1 MMTVARTTTESTEAD
16 LEAAIDAALCRV
28 FAHLARSALQHQ
40 VTFKIRLGH
49 TEILIDAKSSWSLHG
64 RADILV
70 SFAGRMLAVLELKRR
85 DLKLTDDDR
94 DQGLSYARVV
104 EAPLVVVTNG
114 DDVQIFTR
122 TGERWSPTD
131 ASEERVN
138 ALLAA
143 ASRVAADDLRKA
155 VVTLL
160 GPESTVWASAI
171 RAATNRVIEDQCG
184 DWGDALRP
192 FVAGYLIPR
201 EATREVLVQLRRGA
215 QAVIVSGAP
224 LSGKSNVI
232 REVATELGQSSEFA
246 VVAVEA
252 DSTHAGIFQ
261 TIANTVD
268 DSFGWPASVP
278 EIRSW
283 LRNLG
288 RLSSRPALVIAV
300 DGMSGERSQLT
311 SDIEEL
317 LSGGYGTNVRLILAI
332 DDTNVEKLTLT
343 KSRRSKTRLGRRATI
358 VGVPSKLTRNEFQ
371 EALKILETHR
381 VTFMDGC
388 LAAPEFRIPWVLRAL
403 AADVVAADDHLD
415 ENKLAFLP
423 SSLGIRLLQQV
434 QHRFDG
440 DVELRRQYH
449 DLALAILADNSGS
462 RPPWLALLS
471 SEIFLVRRKAVTDH
485 LDQTDVTDLC
495 SQGLLKTGEYSDESI
510 FVPRL
515 QELLAATVAKAL
527 SKELQSQLVR
537 APKSA
542 ADWIVSQSSKLP
554 LGDVIAALAIV
565 DAGSS
570 TGLPIE
576 FVSALVD
583 IRPKSEP
590 PAPGTRAV
598 ASVGGRVLDVEFNS
612 GGSMTISAP
621 GQVPRIIHPDP
632 EEGLGALLDV
642 GAWLIL
648 SYLAAVPFAVSSNGK
663 VAKLS
668 SLDVALEI
676 ASSPFPL
683 VKPGADPDQW
693 IHYVHEVPGF
703 GSILCYD
710 NGIIEPI
717 TLSLFEVL
725 AREGSTAQPWL
736 EDAVKRGCYAML
748 ARLDVALREVSRLAN
763 VELSSWATEARETL
777 IGPAMRDLLRAAY
790 ENARP

>member
-1 MMTVARTTTESTEAD
+1 MTIERLTTKSAEAD
-16 LEAAIDAALCRV
+16 LEAAIDAALLRA
-28 FAHLARSALQHQ
+28 FPHLERNAIQHQ
-40 VTFKIRLGH
+40 ISFKIRLGH
-49 TEILIDAKSSWSLHG
+49 SSIPVNGSAAWSPRG
-64 RADILV
+64 RADVLILLG
-70 SFAGRMLAVLELKRR
+70 GRVLAVLELKRR

-94 DQGLSYARVV
+94 EQGLSYARVV
-104 EAPLVVVTNG
+104 EAPLVLVTNG
-114 DDVQIFTR
+114 DEVQIFTR
-122 TGERWSPTD
+122 TGEHWSPTD

-155 VVTLL
+155 VQTLL
-160 GPESTVWASAI
+160 GPESTVWTSAI

-192 FVAGYLIPR
+192 FVADYLIPR
-201 EATREVLVQLRRGA
+201 EATRKVLVQLQQGA
-215 QAVIVSGAP
+215 QAVIVTGAP

-232 REVATELGQSSEFA
+232 REVVTKLRQSSEFA
-246 VVAVEA
+246 VLAVEA
-252 DSTHAGIFQ
+252 DSADAGIFQ

-268 DSFGWPASVP
+268 DSFGWPASVA

-288 RLSSRPALVIAV
+288 RLTSRPALVIAV

-317 LSGGYGTNVRLILAI
+317 LYGGYDTNVRLILAI

-343 KSRRSKTRLGRRATI
+343 KSRRSETRLGRRAKI
-358 VGVPSKLTRNEFQ
+358 VEVPSKFTRNEFQ

-381 VTFMDGC
+381 VMFMDGC

-403 AADVVAADDHLD
+403 AADVVAAGDRVD

-449 DLALAILADNSGS
+449 DLALAVLADNSGS

-471 SEIFLVRRKAVTDH
+471 TEIFVVRRKAITDH

-495 SQGLLKTGEYSDESI
+495 SQGLLRAGEHSDEPI

-527 SKELQSQLVR
+527 SKELQSQVVR

-570 TGLPIE
+570 TGLPTE

-583 IRPKSEP
+583 IKPKSEP
-590 PAPGTRAV
+590 LARGTRAV
-598 ASVGGRVLDVEFNS
+598 ARVDGRLIDVEFNTD
-612 GGSMTISAP
+612 GSMTVMSP
-621 GQVPRIIHPDP
+621 GGMPHVIEPDP
-632 EEGLGALLDV
+632 KEGLGNLLDF

-648 SYLAAVPFAVSSNGK
+648 SHLAAVPFVASANGK
-663 VAKLS
+663 LARVS
-668 SLDVALEI
+668 NLDIALE
-676 ASSPFPL
+676 
-683 VKPGADPDQW
+683 G
-693 IHYVHEVPGF
+693 
-703 GSILCYD
+703 
-710 NGIIEPI
+710 
-717 TLSLFEVL
+717 
-725 AREGSTAQPWL
+725 
-736 EDAVKRGCYAML
+736 
-748 ARLDVALREVSRLAN
+748 
-763 VELSSWATEARETL
+763 
-777 IGPAMRDLLRAAY
+777 
-790 ENARP
+790 